1 MPDRYKREIEKILE
15 QAGETPV
22 LRQDREEQTP
32 SFGRLLL
39 LYLRRSAGGMT
50 RSLRPGRL
58 MFIGVSLLVLALI
71 FSRLVPGVGAG
82 LALAGLLLFVV
93 AYAMFFVK
101 SPRVEKRWRG
111 QPLDVTSSWWDRF
124 RKKRR

>member
-15 QAGETPV
+15 QAGETPA

-39 LYLRRSAGGMT
+39 LYLRRSAGGRT

-82 LALAGLLLFVV
+82 LALAGLLLFIV

-111 QPLDVTSSWWDRF
+111 QSLDVTSSWWDRF

>member
-1 MPDRYKREIEKILE
+1 MPDRYKREVEKILE

-22 LRQDREEQTP
+22 LRQDREERTP

-39 LYLRRSAGGMT
+39 LYLRRSAGGRT

-71 FSRLVPGVGAG
+71 FSRRACCC
-82 LALAGLLLFVV
+82 
-93 AYAMFFVK
+93 
-101 SPRVEKRWRG
+101 
-111 QPLDVTSSWWDRF
+111 SSWPTRCF
-124 RKKRR
+124 S